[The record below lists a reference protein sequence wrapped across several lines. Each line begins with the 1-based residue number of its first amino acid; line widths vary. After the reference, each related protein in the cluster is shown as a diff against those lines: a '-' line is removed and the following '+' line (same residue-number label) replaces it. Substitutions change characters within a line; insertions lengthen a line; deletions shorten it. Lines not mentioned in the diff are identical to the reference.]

1 MTDFLKKERFKGI
14 CRSILRMKILAIAI
28 FASLLA
34 IIYWAVIASDRYVSE
49 AHVLIQRTDMASSQ
63 AMDFSALL
71 SGGDGVSRSDQMLL
85 RNRLLSLDMLQLL
98 DKELGLR
105 EHYSSH
111 DHDIL
116 SRMFFH
122 DASLEFFHRHFLSR
136 VSVEYDEYA
145 GVLVIQAQAYDPE
158 MAQKITAALVRE
170 GERFM
175 NAMGHQLAA
184 EQVSFLEKQVKQ
196 RGEHAL
202 DARQRML
209 AFQNAKGLISPQS
222 AAENLAAVVN
232 KLEAQLTEL
241 NARKAALLG
250 YLAPSAPGVVEVDL
264 QIQAVEKQIKS
275 EQTRLTSAKG
285 QSLNK
290 TVEEYQRL
298 EQEAL
303 FMQDAYKSAL
313 VALEKGRVEAT
324 RTLKMV
330 LVLQSPSLP
339 EYPMQP
345 RRLYNIVS
353 FLIGALLLAGLAQ
366 ILLAI
371 VRDHRDWRCCTNAGR
386 S

>member
-28 FASLLA
+28 LASLLA
-34 IIYWAVIASDRYVSE
+34 MIYWAVIASDRYVSE
-49 AHVLIQRTDMASSQ
+49 AQVLIQRTDMASSQ
-63 AMDFSALL
+63 ALDFTSLL

-196 RGEHAL
+196 RGDHAL

-222 AAENLAAVVN
+222 AAENLAGVVN
-232 KLEAQLTEL
+232 KLDEQLTEL
-241 NARKAALLG
+241 SARKTALLG
-250 YLAPSAPGVVEVDL
+250 YLAPTAPAVVEVDL
-264 QIQAVEKQIKS
+264 QIQAVEKQIKT
-275 EQTRLTSAKG
+275 EKARLTSAKG

-371 VRDHRDWRCCTNAGR
+371 VRDHRD
-386 S
+386 

>member
-1 MTDFLKKERFKGI
+1 MIDFLKKERFKGL
-14 CRSILRMKILAIAI
+14 CRSILRMKILAVAI
-28 FASLLA
+28 LASLLA
-34 IIYWAVIASDRYVSE
+34 MIYWAVIASERYVSE

-63 AMDFSALL
+63 VMDFSALL

-184 EQVSFLEKQVKQ
+184 EQVSFLEKQVEQ
-196 RGEHAL
+196 RGQHAL

-264 QIQAVEKQIKS
+264 QIQAVEKQIKA

-353 FLIGALLLAGLAQ
+353 FLMGALLLAGLAQ

-371 VRDHRDWRCCTNAGR
+371 VRDHRD
-386 S
+386 

>member
-371 VRDHRDWRCCTNAGR
+371 VRDHRD
-386 S
+386 

>member
-1 MTDFLKKERFKGI
+1 MTDLLKKERLKVLF
-14 CRSILRMKILAIAI
+14 RTILRMKLLAIA
-28 FASLLA
+28 LLA
-34 IIYWAVIASDRYVSE
+34 SMLATFYWAVIASERYVSE

-71 SGGDGVSRSDQMLL
+71 SGGDGISRSDQMLL
-85 RNRLLSLDMLQLL
+85 RNRLLSLDMLKLL

-122 DASLEFFHRHFLSR
+122 DASLEFFHKHFLSR

-196 RGEHAL
+196 RGDHAL

-264 QIQAVEKQIKS
+264 QIQAVEKQIKA

-290 TVEEYQRL
+290 MVEEYQRL

-371 VRDHRDWRCCTNAGR
+371 VRDHRD
-386 S
+386 

>member
-28 FASLLA
+28 LASLLA
-34 IIYWAVIASDRYVSE
+34 IIYWAVIASERYVSE

-63 AMDFSALL
+63 ALDFTSLL

-371 VRDHRDWRCCTNAGR
+371 VRDHRD
-386 S
+386 

>member
-1 MTDFLKKERFKGI
+1 MTDFLKKERLKVLF
-14 CRSILRMKILAIAI
+14 RTILRMKLLAIA
-28 FASLLA
+28 LLA
-34 IIYWAVIASDRYVSE
+34 SMLATFYWAVIASERYVSE

-71 SGGDGVSRSDQMLL
+71 SGGDGISRSDQMLL

-116 SRMFFH
+116 SRMFFR

-158 MAQKITAALVRE
+158 MAQKITSALVRE

-196 RGEHAL
+196 RGDHAL

-209 AFQNAKGLISPQS
+209 VFQNAKGLISPQS

-264 QIQAVEKQIKS
+264 QIQAVEKQIKA

-371 VRDHRDWRCCTNAGR
+371 VRDHRD
-386 S
+386 

>member
-1 MTDFLKKERFKGI
+1 MTDFSKKERLKGFF
-14 CRSILRMKILAIAI
+14 RSIFRMKLLAIA
-28 FASLLA
+28 LLA
-34 IIYWAVIASDRYVSE
+34 SVLATLYWAVIASDRYVSE
-49 AHVLIQRTDMASSQ
+49 AQVLIQRTDMASSQ
-63 AMDFSALL
+63 ALDFTSLL

-116 SRMFFH
+116 SRMFFR

-158 MAQKITAALVRE
+158 MARKITSALVRE

-175 NAMGHQLAA
+175 NSMGHQLAA

-196 RGEHAL
+196 RGDHAL

-264 QIQAVEKQIKS
+264 QIQAVEKQIKA

-371 VRDHRDWRCCTNAGR
+371 VRDHRD
-386 S
+386 

>member
-1 MTDFLKKERFKGI
+1 MTNFLKKERFKRI

-28 FASLLA
+28 LASLLA

-122 DASLEFFHRHFLSR
+122 DASLEFFHKHFLSR

-184 EQVSFLEKQVKQ
+184 EQVSFLEKQVEQ
-196 RGEHAL
+196 RGQHAL

-264 QIQAVEKQIKS
+264 QIQAVEKQIKA

-371 VRDHRDWRCCTNAGR
+371 VRDHRD
-386 S
+386 

>member
-63 AMDFSALL
+63 AMDFGALL

-196 RGEHAL
+196 RGDHAL

-264 QIQAVEKQIKS
+264 QIQAVEKQIKA

-290 TVEEYQRL
+290 MVEEYQRL

-371 VRDHRDWRCCTNAGR
+371 VRDHRD
-386 S
+386 

>member
-49 AHVLIQRTDMASSQ
+49 AQVLIQRTDMASSQ
-63 AMDFSALL
+63 ALDFTSLL

-116 SRMFFH
+116 SRMFFR

-158 MAQKITAALVRE
+158 MARKITSALVRE

-196 RGEHAL
+196 RGDHAL

-264 QIQAVEKQIKS
+264 QIQAVEKQIKA

-371 VRDHRDWRCCTNAGR
+371 VRDHRD
-386 S
+386 